1 MTFVRRAILLMLFLA
16 SPIGAAFLE
25 ASQPPAQ
32 PRQQDEFV
40 PVDQL
45 PPQDQLPSAPLL
57 IGAYV
62 FVVLALFGY
71 VFSVGKR
78 LTSVQR
84 EVERL
89 QADIARRGQG

>member
-1 MTFVRRAILLMLFLA
+1 MIFVRRTLLPIVLLA
-16 SPIGAAFLE
+16 SLWGGVLLHAD
-25 ASQPPAQ
+25 QPPAE
-32 PRQQDEFV
+32 PQQQEEFV

-78 LTSVQR
+78 LTTVGR
-84 EVERL
+84 EMERL
-89 QADIARRGQG
+89 QGDLARRGRG

>member
-1 MTFVRRAILLMLFLA
+1 MTFVRRAVLLIVVLTSPWSGTFLQA
-16 SPIGAAFLE
+16 N
-25 ASQPPAQ
+25 QPPAQ
-32 PRQQDEFV
+32 PPQQEEFV

-89 QADIARRGQG
+89 QGDIARRGRG